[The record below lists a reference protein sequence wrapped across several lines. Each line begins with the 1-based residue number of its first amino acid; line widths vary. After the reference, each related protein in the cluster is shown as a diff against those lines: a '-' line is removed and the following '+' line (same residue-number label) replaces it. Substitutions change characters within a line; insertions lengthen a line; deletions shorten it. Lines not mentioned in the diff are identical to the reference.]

1 MDLACL
7 LPATVNAT
15 AGDKKLDKTTL
26 GIVPPTGPRNRAVSF
41 LGRNEIPWWM
51 EPGPVHASHPL
62 ALYPH
67 SAAEIR
73 CPGQLQLAAPA
84 PAREVACKSEHAR
97 QHTSTCR

>member
-26 GIVPPTGPRNRAVSF
+26 GIVSPTGPRNRAVSF

-62 ALYPH
+62 ALYP
-67 SAAEIR
+67 SAAEIIQASR
-73 CPGQLQLAAPA
+73 LQLAA

-97 QHTSTCR
+97 QHTKQKGA